1 LEAERET
8 AARSHAGKSIVL
20 IDHRPLARQYL
31 SRWLQDGEPDLRV
44 ISVGS
49 ATDLLDAPRSLS
61 DPQMIVFSIGAAS
74 VRDPEMLGKIT
85 LLRRHLGRTPLVLLS
100 DRDDVDEIVAA
111 VEIGVRGYISTNLE
125 VSEAT
130 AAIQCVEAGGTFVPA
145 SALIKFAQDRQHV
158 PRNLDNRP
166 FEGLTPR
173 ENEVL
178 ARLRQGK
185 PNKVIAYELK
195 ISESTVKVFVRQI
208 LGKLHASNR
217 TEVASLVRGLSA
229 NAQLDGAA
237 LK

>member
-111 VEIGVRGYISTNLE
+111 VEVGARGYISTNLE
-125 VSEAT
+125 VPEAT
-130 AAIQCVEAGGTFVPA
+130 AAIQCVQAGGTFVPA